1 MSSAYWFIYD
11 KKNLDSE
18 DNLYAY
24 TYEKKIIKKFKKQR
38 NMEMFMIVRKE
49 LTRNQVNDLYKR
61 YRELILVDVELK
73 TRGFQKKV
81 AKVSLVITMKE
92 KFIVE
97 SRHNRYV
104 FMPHSIIDDPFNINI
119 FKYEYV
125 EALKSC
131 LYKYF
136 SMITTGDILIA
147 DDESTVVVDDLQIY
161 LEICHT
167 NWYVYESF
175 LSLPERT

>member
-1 MSSAYWFIYD
+1 
-11 KKNLDSE
+11 
-18 DNLYAY
+18 
-24 TYEKKIIKKFKKQR
+24 
-38 NMEMFMIVRKE
+38 
-49 LTRNQVNDLYKR
+49 
-61 YRELILVDVELK
+61 
-73 TRGFQKKV
+73 
-81 AKVSLVITMKE
+81 
-92 KFIVE
+92 
-97 SRHNRYV
+97 
-104 FMPHSIIDDPFNINI
+104 MPHSIIDDPFNINI
-119 FKYEYV
+119 FKHEYV